1 MKHLEYAFDAKN
13 QTWRYLVLLVLVFII
28 SNTVGSIPLAIMI
41 GISVFRNGTTE
52 MPQNMMD
59 FQAYGIDQNAGFA
72 AMMFAFIAG
81 LFGFILLLKPFHG
94 RSLKGIIN
102 GGTAIRWNHALTG
115 FFVWGIFILI
125 TFLITYLTDPDNI
138 TLQFDIKRFIP
149 LFFITILMVPFQTSF
164 EEITFRGYLV
174 QGVATKTHS
183 RIWAWIFVAVI
194 FGLMH
199 SMNPEVKEYGFLLAM
214 PQYIIMGL
222 LLGIVTVLDDGI
234 EVALGIH
241 AANNMLTALLYTNES
256 SAFQTPSIFRLNEM
270 YPVSDLIQIA
280 VFSFIFILILKAK
293 YKWNLNILSR
303 KVEPELAEK
312 EAESI

>member
-41 GISVFRNGTTE
+41 GISVLRNGTTE

-81 LFGFILLLKPFHG
+81 LVGFILLLKPFHG

-102 GGTAIRWNHALTG
+102 GGTAIRWNHVFTG

-125 TFLITYLTDPDNI
+125 TFLITYLTDPENI
-138 TLQFDIKRFIP
+138 TLQFDIKSFIP

-164 EEITFRGYLV
+164 EEITFRGYLM

-183 RIWAWIFVAVI
+183 RILAWVFVAVI

-280 VFSFIFILILKAK
+280 VFSIIFILILKTK